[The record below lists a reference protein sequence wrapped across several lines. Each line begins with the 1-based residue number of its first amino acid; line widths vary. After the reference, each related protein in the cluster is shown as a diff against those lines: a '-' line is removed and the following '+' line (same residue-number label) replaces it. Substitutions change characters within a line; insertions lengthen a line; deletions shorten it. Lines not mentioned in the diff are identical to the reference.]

1 MPSINSNKLDTEC
14 IIPSGTEDGKKVL
27 RSKENIWNDETIS
40 QKKNIAKVTLLEVI
54 KADIH
59 CYMGQHSVDIAYVL
73 STVNQIRGMLGEQQ
87 RPWRQ
92 LLVTALLALSIL
104 IQTVA
109 SALQLAEQNTQH
121 QCKRKKYTIHEI
133 YIFTVLMCDLNSIC

>member
-1 MPSINSNKLDTEC
+1 MPSINAYKLDTEC
-14 IIPSGTEDGKKVL
+14 IIPSGTEDGKKVV

-54 KADIH
+54 KADLHFNI
-59 CYMGQHSVDIAYVL
+59 GQHSVDIAYVL

-87 RPWRQ
+87 QPWRQ
-92 LLVTALLALSIL
+92 HLVTALLALSIL
-104 IQTVA
+104 ILTVA

-121 QCKRKKYTIHEI
+121 QCKRKKYTVNEI
-133 YIFTVLMCDLNSIC
+133 

>member
-1 MPSINSNKLDTEC
+1 MSSINANKLDTEC
-14 IIPSGTEDGKKVL
+14 IVPSGTEDDGKKVL
-27 RSKENIWNDETIS
+27 RSKKNIWDDETIT

-54 KADIH
+54 MADLH

-87 RPWRQ
+87 PWRQ

-104 IQTVA
+104 IQAVA

-121 QCKRKKYTIHEI
+121 QCKRKKYTVNEI
-133 YIFTVLMCDLNSIC
+133 

>member
-27 RSKENIWNDETIS
+27 RSKENIWNDETIT

-54 KADIH
+54 KADLH
-59 CYMGQHSVDIAYVL
+59 CNIDQHSVDIAYVL

-104 IQTVA
+104 IQAVA

-121 QCKRKKYTIHEI
+121 QCKRKKYTIYEI
-133 YIFTVLMCDLNSIC
+133 YYIFYCFYV

>member
-1 MPSINSNKLDTEC
+1 MPSINANKLDTEC
-14 IIPSGTEDGKKVL
+14 IIPGTEDGKKVL
-27 RSKENIWNDETIS
+27 RSKKNICDDETIT

-54 KADIH
+54 MADLH
-59 CYMGQHSVDIAYVL
+59 CIGQHSVDIAYVL

-92 LLVTALLALSIL
+92 HLVTALLALSIL

-121 QCKRKKYTIHEI
+121 QCKRKKYTVNEI
-133 YIFTVLMCDLNSIC
+133 YFLLF

>member
-1 MPSINSNKLDTEC
+1 MLHAVKLQKMPSINANKLDTEC

-27 RSKENIWNDETIS
+27 RSKENIWNDETIN

-54 KADIH
+54 KADLH

-87 RPWRQ
+87 PWRQ

-104 IQTVA
+104 ILTVA

-121 QCKRKKYTIHEI
+121 QCKRKK
-133 YIFTVLMCDLNSIC
+133 

>member
-1 MPSINSNKLDTEC
+1 MPSINANKLDTEC
-14 IIPSGTEDGKKVL
+14 IIPSGTEDGKKVV
-27 RSKENIWNDETIS
+27 RSKENIWNDETIT

-54 KADIH
+54 MADLQCNI
-59 CYMGQHSVDIAYVL
+59 CQHSVDIAYVL
-73 STVNQIRGMLGEQQ
+73 STVNQIRHMLGEQQ

-121 QCKRKKYTIHEI
+121 QCKRKKYTVNEI
-133 YIFTVLMCDLNSIC
+133 

>member
-1 MPSINSNKLDTEC
+1 MPSINANKLDTEC
-14 IIPSGTEDGKKVL
+14 IVPSGTEDDGKKLL
-27 RSKENIWNDETIS
+27 RSKKNIWDDETIN

-54 KADIH
+54 TADLH

-104 IQTVA
+104 ILTVA

-121 QCKRKKYTIHEI
+121 QCKRKRYTIHEI
-133 YIFTVLMCDLNSIC
+133 YFLLF

>member
-1 MPSINSNKLDTEC
+1 MPSINAYKLDTEC

-27 RSKENIWNDETIS
+27 RSKENIWDDETII
-40 QKKNIAKVTLLEVI
+40 QKKNIAKVTLLEEI
-54 KADIH
+54 KADLH

-73 STVNQIRGMLGEQQ
+73 STVNQIRGMLGEQ

-92 LLVTALLALSIL
+92 HLVTALLALSIL
-104 IQTVA
+104 ILTVA

-121 QCKRKKYTIHEI
+121 QCKRKKYTVNEI
-133 YIFTVLMCDLNSIC
+133 